1 MTPPKNRG
9 IGGGAAVRKIARPTT
24 AATST
29 ASTATTAQQP
39 SATTP
44 LLAPREGAGG
54 SIVAALQR
62 QGSRAGAEVLA
73 LDPRQI
79 AEHPDN
85 PREALSDLDGLV
97 SSMRELGVLQPLI
110 VVPREEHLAA
120 HPHHAEHVGEK
131 PWVVLAGHRRRAAAL
146 EAGLPTVP
154 ALTRADLADKRSA
167 TRIFLAENVHR
178 QQLAPLE
185 EARAFSVLVDLGL
198 SQRTIATENG
208 VSQAHVSK
216 RLRLLKLPA
225 HLQDAL
231 RSGELAIGDALVLAD
246 APAQD
251 RDAAFLLAQQ
261 RNWPMSTVVGH
272 IAQQRES
279 ATHPRGDRAAATA
292 DAEEAQHGQQ
302 GDEEQRGSGAPA
314 ARTAPRHTTAQP
326 APLRQAGDDSS
337 HGAQDAGQV
346 DSSVSS
352 PDDSD
357 DAVRRR
363 AAACA
368 RLTRTA
374 PSTAR
379 QLADLSAAVVQGMV
393 PTADVLTCAHEWI
406 GDLLGAPEADAQAW
420 RATVPA
426 SEQPRLAWTLA
437 IASLNLNAAQPGRT
451 WEAADV
457 HLAEQLSRVGWVPTP
472 AEAARLQQT
481 GLWAA
486 PQITAEQE
494 TLEGTN
500 A

>member
-1 MTPPKNRG
+1 MAPPKNRG

-29 ASTATTAQQP
+29 VSTATTAQQP

-44 LLAPREGAGG
+44 LPAPREGAGG

-198 SQRTIATENG
+198 SQRAIATENG

-231 RSGELAIGDALVLAD
+231 RSGELAIGDALMLAD

-251 RDAAFLLAQQ
+251 RDAAFLLALQ
-261 RNWPMSTVVGH
+261 RNWPMSTAVGH
-272 IAQQRES
+272 VAQQRES
-279 ATHPRGDRAAATA
+279 ATHPREDPAAATA
-292 DAEEAQHGQQ
+292 EEAQQGQQ
-302 GDEEQRGSGAPA
+302 LDEDEQRGSGGAPA
-314 ARTAPRHTTAQP
+314 ARTAPRQAAAQTAP
-326 APLRQAGDDSS
+326 VRQAGDDSS
-337 HGAQDAGQV
+337 HGPQGADQV
-346 DSSVSS
+346 NSSVSS
-352 PDDSD
+352 PVDSE
-357 DAVRRR
+357 DAARQR

-379 QLADLSAAVVQGMV
+379 QLADLSAAVVQGMA
-393 PTADVLTCAHEWI
+393 PAADVLGCAHEWV
-406 GDLLGAPEADAQAW
+406 GDLLGAPGTDARSWQAS
-420 RATVPA
+420 VPA
-426 SEQPRLAWTLA
+426 SEHPRLAWTLA
-437 IASLNLNAAQPGRT
+437 IASLHLHAGESGRA
-451 WEAADV
+451 WDAADV

-472 AEAARLQQT
+472 AEAARLEQT
-481 GLWAA
+481 GLWTA